1 MAKYFDRIYREA
13 QHEFVKP
20 YRWNLPLIEAIT
32 VMVIISRAVA
42 ESIEIFPYSVSRP
55 LVEAANRWA
64 YTVAPIIDR
73 FYGALGYPF
82 SPDVALM
89 HRLPAENPTYPLS
102 VWMISLWSFSVIYT
116 FAYWIGFTAL
126 TYIIGRIV
134 GGRGTFLR
142 LLALTG
148 IAHIA
153 MINWWFYVGCEMMY
167 EIVRQKIYLSAIPPY
182 YESAVETKVTT
193 PWGTLPNFV
202 PIEGFWIGYGFG
214 VAFMILTIALI
225 YGLTKRELRLGV
237 LRTILAITPWIVYL
251 ALLVAGSMNIDQ
263 ILFHLN
269 EYVSEGAAWR
279 WAG

>member
-13 QHEFVKP
+13 CREFVKP

-42 ESIEIFPYSVSRP
+42 ESIEIFPHSVSGF

-64 YTVAPIIDR
+64 YAVAPVVDAV
-73 FYGALGYPF
+73 YGALGYPF

-89 HRLPAENPTYPLS
+89 HRLPAENPIYPLS

-116 FAYWIGFTAL
+116 FIYWIGFTAL
-126 TYIIGRIV
+126 TYGIGKML
-134 GGRGTFLR
+134 GGKGSFLR
-142 LLALTG
+142 LLTMTG

-167 EIVRQKIYLSAIPPY
+167 EIVRQEIYLSLLPPY
-182 YESAVETKVTT
+182 YESAAKTRVTT

-202 PIEGFWIGYGFG
+202 PVEGFWVGYGFG
-214 VAFMILTIALI
+214 VAFMILTVALI
-225 YGLTKRELRLGV
+225 YGLSKREMKLNTSRTV
-237 LRTILAITPWIVYL
+237 LAVLPWVIYL
-251 ALLVAGSMNIDQ
+251 ALLVAGSLNIEQ
-263 ILFHLN
+263 ILAQLN
-269 EYVSEGAAWR
+269 EYVDEGLAWR
-279 WAG
+279 WTG